1 MSRHAVLRWWPL
13 VGIAAMVVLGLVV
26 GKGSTPLDDWFLHYR
41 VDHPWVWFLLHF
53 TDRRLVVAG
62 YLVAIAVVCVQR
74 RWRLAAV
81 TALTPVVAV
90 TAERVLKR
98 LFGRE
103 KVGALAYP
111 SGHVTVSLV
120 VLALL
125 VIAAGA
131 ATWMFVVATVVLL
144 AGLVGQACT
153 YHYFTDTVGAVL
165 LGTSLM
171 CLAALAAGLDRCQP
185 RCDPDHS
192 GG

>member
-1 MSRHAVLRWWPL
+1 
-13 VGIAAMVVLGLVV
+13 MVVLGLVV

-41 VDHPWVWFLLHF
+41 HDHRWVWGLLYF
-53 TDRRLVVAG
+53 TDARLVVLT
-62 YLVAIAVVCVQR
+62 YLVALAVVCWQR
-74 RWRLAAV
+74 RWRLAVV
-81 TALTPVVAV
+81 TALTPIVAV
-90 TAERVLKR
+90 AAVRLLKR

-131 ATWMFVVATVVLL
+131 ATWMFAVAGVLVL
-144 AGLVGQACT
+144 AGLLGQGFT
-153 YHYFTDTVGAVL
+153 FHYFTDTVGAVL

-171 CLAALAAGLDRCQP
+171 CLAARAARLDRCQP

>member
-1 MSRHAVLRWWPL
+1 
-13 VGIAAMVVLGLVV
+13 MVVLGLVV

-41 VDHPWVWFLLHF
+41 DDHRWVWGLLYF
-53 TDRRLVVAG
+53 TDARLVVLV
-62 YLVAIAVVCVQR
+62 YLVTIAAVCWQR
-74 RWRLAAV
+74 RWRLAVV
-81 TALTPVVAV
+81 TALTPIVAV
-90 TAERVLKR
+90 AAVRLLKR

-131 ATWMFVVATVVLL
+131 ATWMFAVAGVLVL
-144 AGLVGQACT
+144 AGLLGQGFT
-153 YHYFTDTVGAVL
+153 FHYFTDTVGAVL

-171 CLAALAAGLDRCQP
+171 CLAARAARLDRCQP